1 MVANILTKA
10 LLREKHEYCMKLMG
24 VVDLEF
30 EMEDNNTQLL
40 VPPASSIATNKEN
53 NLGLHRSILRRK
65 T

>member
-10 LLREKHEYCMKLMG
+10 LPTEKHEYCMKLMG
-24 VVDLEF
+24 VIDLEF

-40 VPPASSIATNKEN
+40 ILPASSIATNKEDI
-53 NLGLHRSILRRK
+53 LGIHRSIVRRK